1 MASGHD
7 PTIPQVALNN
17 AQISMHNLVWFR
29 MTYWYSLM
37 MIFRLVSMA
46 LVVNKNMF
54 FGGCCLTDETTKLS
68 QCCFKFRS
76 AFSTFAAYFGSK
88 LMRGMGK
95 RRAC

>member
-1 MASGHD
+1 
-7 PTIPQVALNN
+7 
-17 AQISMHNLVWFR
+17 
-29 MTYWYSLM
+29 
-37 MIFRLVSMA
+37 MA
-46 LVVNKNMF
+46 LVVNKKCF

-68 QCCFKFRS
+68 QYCFKFRS